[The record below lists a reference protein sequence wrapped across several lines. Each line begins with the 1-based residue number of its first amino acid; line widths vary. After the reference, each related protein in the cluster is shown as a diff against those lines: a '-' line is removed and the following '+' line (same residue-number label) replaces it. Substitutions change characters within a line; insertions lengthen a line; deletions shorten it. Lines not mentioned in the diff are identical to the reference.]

1 MKKFLNILIQRL
13 WLLLFFIA
21 AFVAAI
27 NLCYQNDNIDHVV
40 FSLMIFA
47 FIIKTENQTHSQNEL
62 QKELELAKFE
72 NTLLRWS
79 YEDMGQY
86 VDKMNIP
93 ELSDINIRID
103 NELRDIEIKKN
114 RYAGRKGIVND

>member
-21 AFVAAI
+21 AIVAAI
-27 NLCYQNDNIDHVV
+27 NLYYRNNNLDHVV
-40 FSLMIFA
+40 FSLMLFA
-47 FIIKTENQTHSQNEL
+47 FIFKTENQAHSQNEL
-62 QKELELAKFE
+62 QKELELVKFE

-79 YEDMGQY
+79 YQDMGQY
-86 VDKMNIP
+86 IDEMNIP
-93 ELSDINIRID
+93 ELSDINLRIG